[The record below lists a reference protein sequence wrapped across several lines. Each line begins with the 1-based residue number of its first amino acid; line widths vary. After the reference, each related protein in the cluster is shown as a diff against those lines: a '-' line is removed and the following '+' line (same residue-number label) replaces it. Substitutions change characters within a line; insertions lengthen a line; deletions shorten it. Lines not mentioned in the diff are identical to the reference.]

1 VFRLSTKSRSD
12 LGGLVRSDARRN
24 RERVLAA
31 AEEVLAAEGLS
42 ASMRTIAERAG
53 VGLGTIYRHFPTQQ
67 ALYREIVLDWRRR
80 LLADAADLQST
91 SDPGAAFFAF
101 ATRLVERTTQMKA
114 LVLAISEADGARE
127 AWNPAASDDERL
139 RGDTRAAL
147 QALLTR
153 AQRAGAVRADLRLAE
168 LQALLNAACLA
179 AVHTGWTDELRDR
192 ALAVMFDGFRPRPM
206 NP

>member
-1 VFRLSTKSRSD
+1 
-12 LGGLVRSDARRN
+12 VRSDARRN
-24 RERVLAA
+24 RERVLSA

-53 VGLGTIYRHFPTQQ
+53 VGLGTIYRHFPTQE

-80 LLADAADLQST
+80 LLADAADLQAAP
-91 SDPGAAFFAF
+91 DAGAAFFAF

-114 LVLAISEADGARE
+114 LLMTLSDGDGIGAVSD
-127 AWNPAASDDERL
+127 PAGEDERL

-147 QALLTR
+147 QAMLTR

-168 LQALLNAACLA
+168 LLALLNAACLA
-179 AVHTGWTDELRDR
+179 AVHTGWTDDLRER
-192 ALAVMFDGFRPRPM
+192 ALAVMFDGFRPRPT

>member
-1 VFRLSTKSRSD
+1 MCSACQRFSFD
-12 LGGLVRSDARRN
+12 LGGRLRSDARRN

-53 VGLGTIYRHFPTQQ
+53 VGLGTIYRHFPTQE

-80 LLADAADLQST
+80 LLADAAALRSAPDAG
-91 SDPGAAFFAF
+91 DAFFTF
-101 ATRLVERTTQMKA
+101 ATRLVERTTRMKA
-114 LVLAISEADGARE
+114 LLLAISDADGVRE
-127 AWNPAASDDERL
+127 VSDPTGEDERL

-168 LQALLNAACLA
+168 LLALLNAACLA

-192 ALAVMFDGFRPRPM
+192 ALAVMFDGFRPRPTS
-206 NP
+206 P